1 MKNHSIAIYGLGVM
15 GGSLAKNLLSR
26 GCRVS
31 LYSKSGEERDRFS
44 ASCTEGAMCSTQE
57 EMLRGMAPPR
67 VIFLMITAGSPVD
80 QVLEELAPHL
90 QKGDVVIDG
99 GNSHYRDTG
108 RRADSFRE
116 RGIHYLG
123 VGVSGGEEGALKG
136 PSLMAGGSR
145 EGWDICKET
154 LRSIAAVADGE
165 PCCGYLG
172 SGGAGHYV
180 KMVHNGIE
188 YAILQLIA
196 DAYFILK
203 SGLGLPHGR
212 ILEVF
217 QEWRSGPLD
226 SYLIDITCD
235 VLAAM
240 DEDGTPLVEK
250 ILDVAGQKGT
260 GGWTLVDAVDK
271 GVYVP
276 TIDESVFLR
285 SFSGK
290 RLLRE
295 QGSVKLTAT
304 VTPLK
309 LPEGAGKL
317 RDALLAGIICAY
329 AQGIE
334 LMQAASDKYAWNLD
348 LPAAISLWRAGCIIR
363 SRLLL
368 DLVAA
373 VKEPVPNIIL
383 SERLSGITA
392 LEPALREVVTKA
404 MAAGLA
410 IPTLA
415 SGLSY
420 YDCCRARRLPL
431 NLVQGLRDCFGAHT
445 YQRTDRPGDFH
456 TRWQAC
462 PNKSV
467 EIGKV

>member
-1 MKNHSIAIYGLGVM
+1 MKNHSIAVYGLGVM

-26 GCRVS
+26 GYQVF
-31 LYSKSGEERDRFS
+31 LYSKSGEERSRFFHS
-44 ASCTEGAMCSTQE
+44 PNGGIMCSTPE
-57 EMLRGMAPPR
+57 EMLRKMPSPR
-67 VIFLMITAGSPVD
+67 VILLMITAGSPVD
-80 QVLEELAPHL
+80 QVLAELTPHL
-90 QKGDVVIDG
+90 QRGDVVIDG
-99 GNSHYRDTG
+99 GNSHYKDTD
-108 RRADSFRE
+108 RRFHSLGE
-116 RGIHYLG
+116 QGIHYLG
-123 VGVSGGEEGALKG
+123 IGVSGGEEGALKG
-136 PSLMAGGSR
+136 PSIMAGGSR
-145 EGWDICKET
+145 EGWAVCGET
-154 LRSIAAVADGE
+154 LRSIAAVAEGE
-165 PCCGYLG
+165 SCCSYLG

-203 SGLGLPHGR
+203 SGLELPHDR
-212 ILEVF
+212 ILDIF
-217 QEWRSGPLD
+217 REWRSGPLE

-260 GGWTLVDAVDK
+260 GSWTLLDAVDQ
-271 GVYVP
+271 GVYIP
-276 TIDESVFLR
+276 TINESVLLR
-285 SFSGK
+285 AFSGK

-304 VTPLK
+304 IIPLE
-309 LPEGAGKL
+309 LPGGGEAL
-317 RDALLAGIICAY
+317 RDALLAGIICSY

-334 LMQAASDKYAWNLD
+334 LIRAASDQYGWNLE

-363 SRLLL
+363 SRLLP

-383 SERLSGITA
+383 SDRLSGITA

-410 IPTLA
+410 IPALA

-420 YDCCRARRLPL
+420 YDCCRAKRLPL

-445 YQRTDRPGDFH
+445 YQRTDRPGNFH
-456 TRWQAC
+456 TRWQAYQI
-462 PNKSV
+462 PGDMK
-467 EIGKV
+467 